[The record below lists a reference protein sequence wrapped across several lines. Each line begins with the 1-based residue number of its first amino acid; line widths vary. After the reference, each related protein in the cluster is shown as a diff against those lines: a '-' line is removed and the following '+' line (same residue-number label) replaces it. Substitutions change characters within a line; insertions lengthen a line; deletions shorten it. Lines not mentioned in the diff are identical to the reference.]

1 MHEDS
6 NLNRHHLMPMI
17 LMDWSAS
24 MKLFHR
30 LAEDGLVLGPES
42 ITRGF
47 CLPRWRTSAIQRGIV
62 CRTGTSRSMSK
73 EPLTHLDGS

>member
-6 NLNRHHLMPMI
+6 NLNRHRLMPMI
-17 LMDWSAS
+17 LTDWSAS

-47 CLPRWRTSAIQRGIV
+47 CLP
-62 CRTGTSRSMSK
+62 
-73 EPLTHLDGS
+73 